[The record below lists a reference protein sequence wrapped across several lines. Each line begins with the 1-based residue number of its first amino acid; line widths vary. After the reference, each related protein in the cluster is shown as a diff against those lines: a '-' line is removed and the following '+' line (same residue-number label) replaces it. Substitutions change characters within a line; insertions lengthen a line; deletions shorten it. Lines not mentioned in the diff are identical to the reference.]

1 MAGRFAVSSARR
13 LVVFFLSPNKKQ
25 KEIAFGSKM
34 RWLMVPTV
42 GLHVKSCGRP
52 FCRELCSQ
60 QPRTVSK
67 CEKRQKFKFD
77 RAVELETLFY
87 ILNHNKLRIKT
98 GFVRNFEKLPEFLD
112 YFGPNIM
119 RT

>member
-25 KEIAFGSKM
+25 KEIAFGLKV
-34 RWLMVPTV
+34 RWLMVPAV

-60 QPRTVSK
+60 QPRTVTK
-67 CEKRQKFKFD
+67 CGKWQKLKFD
-77 RAVELETLFY
+77 RVVEFETTFC
-87 ILNHNKLRIKT
+87 IFKSKQTQN
-98 GFVRNFEKLPEFLD
+98 
-112 YFGPNIM
+112 
-119 RT
+119 